1 MSTSKLALVL
11 AVAIPLTAVA
21 DNKTDAQEHM
31 KKAGTAYKEKRW
43 QEALDELNKAYALDP
58 NPKLH
63 FSIGQIYIKMGRCP
77 DAIIAYEQF
86 LASKPSYDDAQ
97 VAREAIAACKAAA
110 TVAPDP
116 GPDEKPPDPPP
127 IEPTPPPQPPPVEE
141 TPRVLTP
148 PAPVDHGGGRWYQ
161 DKFGVAMVG
170 GGSLLV
176 VTSVVLYMQAR
187 GQASDAED
195 AATYGEQAD
204 LFDSARSKRTL
215 SVVIGLVGVAAAGVG
230 GYHYMKKSKSE
241 DHRGL
246 VIAPT
251 RDGGFVSWTSGF

>member
-1 MSTSKLALVL
+1 MSKLVL
-11 AVAIPLTAVA
+11 ALALAIPLSAAA

-31 KKAGTAYKEKRW
+31 KKAAAAYKDKRW
-43 QEALDELNKAYALDP
+43 QDALDELNKAYALDP

-63 FSIGQIYIKMGRCP
+63 FSIGQIYIKMGRCS

-86 LASKPSYDDAQ
+86 LGSKPKYDDAQ

-116 GPDEKPPDPPP
+116 GPDDKKPEEPPP
-127 IEPTPPPQPPPVEE
+127 VEPTPPKEDIPA
-141 TPRVLTP
+141 VLTP
-148 PAPVDHGGGRWYQ
+148 PTPVDNGGGGDRWYK

-170 GGSLLV
+170 GGSVLV
-176 VTSVVLYMQAR
+176 LTSVVLYFQAR

-195 AATYGEQAD
+195 AATYGD
-204 LFDSARSKRTL
+204 LTDQYDSAKSKRTL
-215 SVVIGLVGVAAAGVG
+215 SVAIGLLGAAAVGVGA
-230 GYHYMKKSKSE
+230 YHYRKKSKSE

-251 RDGGFVSWTSGF
+251 RDGGIVTWTTGF